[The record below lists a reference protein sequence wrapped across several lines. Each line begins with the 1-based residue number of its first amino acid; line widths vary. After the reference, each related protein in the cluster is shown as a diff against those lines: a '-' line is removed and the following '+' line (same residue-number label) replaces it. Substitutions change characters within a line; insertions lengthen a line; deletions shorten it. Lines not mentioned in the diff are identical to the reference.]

1 MPDHKNSQIYTPN
14 DGQEGAESIAPSARI
29 TTWTR
34 RVFSS
39 GDPGLSTVFVALGLI
54 WIIFETL
61 NQHFISA
68 QNLTNLAVQT
78 VVIGILAV
86 GETLVLLIAEID
98 LSLAQVSGMA
108 AAVLASTTVFNKL
121 DPLLAIML
129 SLLVG
134 LVFGAVQGIWVALLG
149 VPSFVVTLTGWLASL
164 GLLLAIIGSYG
175 TISISSPIILS
186 FTSSFLPVWLSWVAA
201 SILIVGYIAAQ
212 IRDVALRH
220 EAGLRADSP
229 VALLARA
236 GALGLVTVMVVAVLN
251 AYHGVPW
258 AVVILLSV
266 AAVFA
271 HITKRTP
278 FGRYLYAIGGNA
290 EAARRSGIPVAY
302 VQVATFSLA
311 GLLAAFGGVMAASR
325 LGSASASS
333 GGGNLLLDLIAAA
346 VIGGVSLF
354 GGRGNVYGALVG
366 ALVLTS
372 IENGLNLVGAPSST
386 RFIVESIV
394 LLMAVTGDTLLRRR
408 AAMLRKE

>member
-1 MPDHKNSQIYTPN
+1 MPDHKNSQIYTPS
-14 DGQEGAESIAPSARI
+14 DGQEGTEDTTSSARI
-29 TTWTR
+29 TTWVR
-34 RVFSS
+34 QVFSS
-39 GDPGLSTVFVALGLI
+39 GDPGLSTVFVVLGLI

-108 AAVLASTTVFNKL
+108 AAILASATVFNKL

-129 SLLVG
+129 SLLAG

-201 SILIVGYIAAQ
+201 SILIIGYTTAQ
-212 IRDVALRH
+212 IRNATLRY
-220 EAGLRADSP
+220 EAGLRADSL

-236 GALGLVTVMVVAVLN
+236 GALGLVIILVVAALN

-278 FGRYLYAIGGNA
+278 FGRHLYAIGGNA
-290 EAARRSGIPVAY
+290 EAARRSGIPVTY
-302 VQVATFSLA
+302 IRIATFSLA

-346 VIGGVSLF
+346 VVGGVSLF

-372 IENGLNLVGAPSST
+372 IENGLDLIGAPSST
-386 RFIVESIV
+386 RFIVESVV

-408 AAMLRKE
+408 AVMLREK